1 MSEVYMHPRSLLP
14 IELEVL
20 SLFAKGKTTEEIGAA
35 LNLHKGAVQNH
46 LRVVTRKLG
55 ASNRV
60 HAAVIAAEMGL
71 IKTFKRS
78 MP

>member
-1 MSEVYMHPRSLLP
+1 MHTRSLLP

-35 LNLHKGAVQNH
+35 LSIHKGAVQNH
-46 LRVVTRKLG
+46 LRVATRKLG
-55 ASNRV
+55 AANRV
-60 HAAVIAAEMGL
+60 HAAVIAAEIGL

-78 MP
+78 V